1 MRKQYLSLVAILAI
15 SFSGCSD
22 SKSSLTQTPNIN
34 KLSFSPVELS
44 TTDEQKKVMRVSD
57 KLTVTYSDNSTK
69 EYSLSYKVLAKMGD
83 KIGSGTMG
91 LMTDK
96 NGDAILKADGSED
109 ISDGPDGNSLIHVGD
124 KDYLIT
130 HMEERPGELYH
141 TEVKVENDTLKA
153 VDTKPV
159 DLSAMGGTIINC
171 ASTKTAYGSH
181 LGGEEDY
188 SLNTR
193 YADKNS
199 PFYKD
204 CDNLSADDEDGKYFC
219 SYVDGMRKY
228 LGDNNI
234 DKNNGYNGD
243 SFSPYNYGYIVEV
256 QPQSDG
262 TTKSAKHY
270 VTGKYTPELAVMMPD
285 MKTVYM
291 SDDGTYKGFWKFVS
305 DKKIDKFTSNWEG
318 TLYSAKLNQTSDAN
332 GGAFD
337 MSWIKLGHA
346 KDSEIKAMVDSKVKL
361 TDIFEIKKDVN
372 GTCEAGFTKVNE
384 DSKTECLKL
393 KSGKEKMAAF
403 LETRKYAAYK
413 GATIEF
419 RKEEGLTYNADKNV
433 LYVAMSQIKKS
444 MEDNYKGQETTNDIR
459 LPANACGGV
468 YELSLD
474 SDYSATKMKALVVG
488 KPLNK

>member
-57 KLTVTYSDNSTK
+57 KLTVTYDDNSTK
-69 EYSLSYKVLAKMGD
+69 EYPLSYKVLAKMGD
-83 KIGSGTMG
+83 KIGGGTIG

-96 NGDAILKADGSED
+96 NGEAITKADGSED
-109 ISDGPDGNSLIHVGD
+109 ISDGPDGNSLIHVGN

-204 CDNLSADDEDGKYFC
+204 CDNLSADD
-219 SYVDGMRKY
+219 
-228 LGDNNI
+228 
-234 DKNNGYNGD
+234 
-243 SFSPYNYGYIVEV
+243 
-256 QPQSDG
+256 
-262 TTKSAKHY
+262 
-270 VTGKYTPELAVMMPD
+270 
-285 MKTVYM
+285 
-291 SDDGTYKGFWKFVS
+291 
-305 DKKIDKFTSNWEG
+305 
-318 TLYSAKLNQTSDAN
+318 
-332 GGAFD
+332 
-337 MSWIKLGHA
+337 
-346 KDSEIKAMVDSKVKL
+346 
-361 TDIFEIKKDVN
+361 
-372 GTCEAGFTKVNE
+372 
-384 DSKTECLKL
+384 
-393 KSGKEKMAAF
+393 
-403 LETRKYAAYK
+403 
-413 GATIEF
+413 
-419 RKEEGLTYNADKNV
+419 
-433 LYVAMSQIKKS
+433 
-444 MEDNYKGQETTNDIR
+444 
-459 LPANACGGV
+459 
-468 YELSLD
+468 
-474 SDYSATKMKALVVG
+474 
-488 KPLNK
+488 